1 MLNQQNRRAVER
13 RLHERI
19 SDIQWLI
26 GGISSNVYAI
36 QTETNQQYIIRL
48 YDKSERDDVVEEV
61 IQETRSLKE
70 LVGLSQMIPEY
81 IISETDCVQFT
92 EPMLMMTKVDG
103 EVIIE
108 PEDVHAWVEGLAKA
122 LVAIHSLP
130 IKDFPYTYFPY
141 QDYEKFQSPKWSQYQ
156 DEWTYAIHLLK
167 QGFPQVEYQFIH
179 RDYHPN
185 NVLWKDGEVTGVVD
199 WVNACMGP
207 AQIDIGHCRVNLIQ
221 LFNEAVADEFLSN
234 YMEYTNQPF
243 DYDPRWD
250 LITLTDILFEPIEVY
265 DGWVD
270 LGVHHL
276 TNEIIKQ
283 KLDGYFYSTI
293 HKIMNHQ

>member
-1 MLNQQNRRAVER
+1 MER
-13 RLHERI
+13 R
-19 SDIQWLI
+19 
-26 GGISSNVYAI
+26 
-36 QTETNQQYIIRL
+36 
-48 YDKSERDDVVEEV
+48 
-61 IQETRSLKE
+61 
-70 LVGLSQMIPEY
+70 
-81 IISETDCVQFT
+81 
-92 EPMLMMTKVDG
+92 
-103 EVIIE
+103 
-108 PEDVHAWVEGLAKA
+108 
-122 LVAIHSLP
+122 
-130 IKDFPYTYFPY
+130 
-141 QDYEKFQSPKWSQYQ
+141 
-156 DEWTYAIHLLK
+156 
-167 QGFPQVEYQFIH
+167 
-179 RDYHPN
+179 
-185 NVLWKDGEVTGVVD
+185 EVTGVVD